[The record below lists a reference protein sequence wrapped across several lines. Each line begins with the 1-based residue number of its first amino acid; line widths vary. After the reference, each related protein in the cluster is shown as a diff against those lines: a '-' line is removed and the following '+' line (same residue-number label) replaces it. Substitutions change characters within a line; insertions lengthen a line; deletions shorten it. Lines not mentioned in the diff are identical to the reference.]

1 MEINEMVRLA
11 KKFNL
16 TLCQVGF
23 NEKVDDEWIS
33 VVDGKPKPKVK
44 EVTVSPGNYY
54 DNSMENRLKEWRR
67 AHLNSI

>member
-1 MEINEMVRLA
+1 MVRLA

-44 EVTVSPGNYY
+44 EVTELCHCEIIMTTLWKTG
-54 DNSMENRLKEWRR
+54 
-67 AHLNSI
+67 